1 MAFST
6 FAGAVRL
13 LQALGRGR
21 AVLTAAS
28 VIVALLVFAGCSDSE
43 SEPAAEGL
51 DVPTSEDPGPVH
63 VHGLA
68 VDPADGALFIASHT
82 GLFRLPEGE
91 DDAERVADR
100 YQDTMAFTVI
110 GPGHFL
116 GSGHPDGRE
125 DLPPFLGLIESQNA
139 GETWEEVSLMGEAD
153 FHLLAAA
160 GRQIYGFGS
169 AWEGEESLFLAS
181 SDRGRT
187 WVKRPGPGPLIGL
200 VLSPRDSQV
209 LIASTRTG
217 LHLSRDGGKS
227 WRPLPGAPGLLT
239 WPQSDQLYLADA
251 NGAVKS
257 SADEGRSWQ
266 TAGRLPEAPAAVGNG
281 AAKLFAA
288 IHSGTILK
296 SSDGGSTW
304 RVRFKP

>member
-1 MAFST
+1 M
-6 FAGAVRL
+6 RP
-13 LQALGRGR
+13 LQALWRGR
-21 AVLTAAS
+21 AGLTAAS

-43 SEPAAEGL
+43 DEPAAGGSG
-51 DVPTSEDPGPVH
+51 VPTSEDPGPVH

-82 GLFRLPEGE
+82 GLFRLAEGE
-91 DDAERVADR
+91 EDAERVADR
-100 YQDTMAFTVI
+100 YQDTMAFTII

-153 FHLLAAA
+153 FHLLVAA
-160 GRQIYGFGS
+160 GQQIYGFGS
-169 AWEGEESLFLAS
+169 EWEGEESLFLAS

-187 WVKRPGPGPLIGL
+187 WVKRPVPGPLIGL
-200 VLSPRDSQV
+200 ALSPRDARV
-209 LIASTRTG
+209 LIASTGAG

-239 WPQSDQLYLADA
+239 WPRPAHLYLADA
-251 NGAVKS
+251 NGAVKV

-266 TAGRLPEAPAAVGNG
+266 MAGRLPEAPAAFGNG
-281 AAKLFAA
+281 AGRLLAA
-288 IHSGTILK
+288 THSGTILE
-296 SSDGGSTW
+296 SSDGSTW
-304 RVRFKP
+304 RVRFGS